1 MNKFYLY
8 INKEDELGEIIAKI
22 REISEKNI
30 IIVVPEKTK
39 ALSHKI
45 NLELLK
51 KEIENLNKNVFL
63 NTEDEKIKVL
73 AKEVGLQIFLDE
85 IEEKIFDIKPPSK
98 SKRILKEEEEKN
110 IKELEDSKFKDENL
124 IENIKQEK
132 YFSLSDFFSF
142 LKFDTLFKFLNYT
155 FLILFIFLLGFIFL
169 NFFQSKADIIIELQ
183 KIPYEIDEIITLKE
197 SELKPDNQNKI
208 LPAKFVNIEVFGTE
222 IVTTT
227 GETTES
233 QPLLKVNFLN
243 YSNLD
248 IVLIQGTRLSYGKNI
263 FKTTEKIVIP
273 KALNNKP
280 GEKEVLAIP
289 TVLENFDLKIEKGTE
304 LKVMSWE
311 EKKTKLDDGTLLSEV
326 VKVFVKEDYAS
337 DKIVSLRTVTSDD
350 ISKAKLNLE
359 ENLKKSVLN
368 QLSFKYKDY
377 FYVYEPLLV
386 KTEILNVSHNVGD
399 KIDKITVTGKAN
411 YETMIVKKQ
420 EFDDFI
426 KSLINKDI
434 LENGKDLRI
443 NDLKVEKL
451 EILDFDSKKK
461 FMTIGLKAKATL
473 VSDIKETT
481 LKENLKGKKI
491 EEAVSYIKEKILGN
505 ITINIFPSWKDKLP
519 DNSSQINIILK

>member
-85 IEEKIFDIKPPSK
+85 IEEKILDIKPPSK
-98 SKRILKEEEEKN
+98 SKKN
-110 IKELEDSKFKDENL
+110 LKELEDVKFKNENL
-124 IENIKQEK
+124 IENTKQE
-132 YFSLSDFFSF
+132 SNFFSF
-142 LKFDTLFKFLNYT
+142 FKFDILFKFLSYI
-155 FLILFIFLLGFIFL
+155 FLILLIFLIGFIFF
-169 NFFQSKADIIIELQ
+169 NFFQTKADIIIELQ
-183 KIPYEIDEIITLKE
+183 KIPYEIDEIITFKE

-263 FKTTEKIVIP
+263 FKTTEKIIIP

-311 EKKTKLDDGTLLSEV
+311 EKKTKLDDETLLSEV

-337 DKIVSLRTVTSDD
+337 DKIVSLRTVTPDD

-377 FYVYEPLLV
+377 FYVYEPLLI
-386 KTEILNVSHNVGD
+386 KTEILNVSNNVGD
-399 KIDKITVTGKAN
+399 KVDKVTVTGKAN

-443 NDLKVEKL
+443 NDLNIEKL

-461 FMTIGLKAKATL
+461 FMTIGLKAKANL
-473 VSDIKETT
+473 VSDIKEAT